1 MMRPLV
7 ALSAALALLFCLAAP
22 SAQAN
27 LVVDPSAAAL
37 GSSTIWSAVP
47 ETADPAETPELTLK
61 LQSPEES
68 NSSDLYLV
76 EPNGRLPLV
85 FSSEDPDAST
95 GVISSG
101 AIPLTTTLGVT
112 RIGDGDVSL
121 GEPTGW
127 VALDR
132 NRGGDP
138 IVSVP
143 MEGRQPRTAATPAPE
158 PATVMLL
165 ACGLVIVGA
174 MIHARRRGA
183 EVQS

>member
-1 MMRPLV
+1 MTRSFSLY
-7 ALSAALALLFCLAAP
+7 AALAALLLLVVPA
-22 SAQAN
+22 AQAN

-37 GSSTIWSAVP
+37 GSSTIWIAVP

-61 LQSPEES
+61 LQTPEGTS
-68 NSSDLYLV
+68 SSDLYLV
-76 EPNGRLPLV
+76 EPNRRLPLV
-85 FSSEDPDAST
+85 FPSEDPDADS
-95 GVISSG
+95 GVISSET
-101 AIPLTTTLGVT
+101 PFTTTLGVT
-112 RIGDGDVSL
+112 RIGDDGLQL

-143 MEGRQPRTAATPAPE
+143 MDGRQPRTAATPAPE

-174 MIHARRRGA
+174 MFHARRRGA
-183 EVQS
+183 EVQI